1 MAVLRFI
8 VFLFVL
14 QRCGRWERKLQSGA
28 ETQNRHVRDV
38 QRKDVPMEECK
49 IKLAALLCRPP
60 MAELAILRRWTP
72 SKPRAFLSIT
82 CLFCCVLSFKKPSR
96 KAAIV
101 IPLAH
106 SELQSGADRLC
117 CLLCKRRL
125 TPGNDDTVGEESTPP
140 NPPLRQHDHRRPP
153 RNTNP
158 PFTER
163 QGNAS
168 RRF

>member
-1 MAVLRFI
+1 MGAQVAV
-8 VFLFVL
+8 
-14 QRCGRWERKLQSGA
+14 RCRNSIGTS
-28 ETQNRHVRDV
+28 
-38 QRKDVPMEECK
+38 
-49 IKLAALLCRPP
+49 
-60 MAELAILRRWTP
+60 LAIRTKKRR
-72 SKPRAFLSIT
+72 SYRRVQIKAGRAFLPSANGGIGDTEEMDPPKPIT